1 VFEVSLSLADT
12 PLLRDHCCGDVA
24 IVSGACLVA
33 MTIEAAGR
41 DCGPCVWT
49 LEDVAFTEPLAL
61 LAGEERIG
69 QVIFSTGD
77 GSDQLFKVVSRSA
90 GDDSSDAWSIHAKGS
105 IARGRVSETAT
116 DESPR
121 PWREFSQ
128 RPLSQQQAKAV
139 AGDSVYEAMRRHR
152 IQIGPSLRL
161 IHDAKV
167 AENEALC
174 RIALPTTSD
183 GLAAFPLHPALLDAC
198 LHAAGG
204 VHDYDLGQTLVPV
217 GVDRLRFFGG
227 PTKDSLWCYLRF
239 HPESAMTLSVDVCLF
254 EDGGG
259 PIVQFEGVHYHRVPT
274 GDFLGGLGS
283 SAPSE
288 GGGREPQRELLARL
302 RESPAVER
310 RKILVDF
317 MAEAVRGLL
326 CLDPA
331 KPLDLDQG
339 FMAAGLD
346 SLQVMRLSAQLQDAL
361 GCALPTTI
369 AMKYPTVHTLAD
381 YLLTEVVGMRLQP
394 TPDLRPD
401 SSGAGHRP
409 QTRPEPIA
417 VVGMGCRFPGGCNTP
432 EDFWRLLHEGEDAV
446 TEIPPARWNVRDY
459 FSADRDTPGKVYA
472 QRAALLSQDIV
483 EEFSADFFGIAP
495 REVERMD
502 PQQRM
507 FLEVCWEGLED
518 AGQAVDRRQGM
529 RAGVFVGSCTDDYL
543 QLSNN
548 LADLPSIDAYSSLG
562 TSRSIIAGRVSYLLG
577 FDGPSIHLDTACS
590 SSLVAVHLACQSL
603 RSGECDLAL
612 AGAVNLQLGPVWTVG
627 LCRLGAL
634 SPEGRSRAFDAK
646 ADGFVRGEGCGV
658 VVLKRLSDALAD
670 RDTIRA
676 LLIGTAVNHDGRS
689 SGLTVP
695 NEQAQERLLRQAL
708 EFAQVGPEAID
719 YIEAHGTGTP
729 LGDPIEM
736 GAIGTVFGQRRE
748 PLWVGS
754 VKTNVGHLEAAAGI
768 AGLIKVVL
776 ALEQETIPPHLH
788 FREPSPHI
796 PWERLPVKIP
806 IECIRWPRG
815 ARPRRAGVSAFGF
828 SGANA
833 HVVVEEAPRVAQ
845 NSTESGAPHLVLLS
859 ARSPEALR
867 QLAATYAAHLAA
879 HSEARLAD
887 VSRTTWLGRAH
898 FDHRA
903 AVLAG
908 TIEEAR
914 ASLGA
919 LARMSEASGV
929 LLGARDADGCAA
941 VAPAVVNAGQSPAPE
956 RLAQLADSYLA
967 GEDVDWQ
974 TAAEELGIGGRKVP
988 LPTYPFQRQRYW
1000 AKKRVTEAFDHP
1012 TPGARPGFAP
1022 GQSRLAPT
1030 RAAAQPVA
1038 DRSGEL
1044 DASRLASMSDE
1055 EVELLLK
1062 QQELLLRGQSKNE

>member
-1 VFEVSLSLADT
+1 VFEASLSLADT
-12 PLLRDHCCGDVA
+12 PLLRDHCCGDVP
-24 IVSGACLVA
+24 IVSGACLLA

-61 LAGEERIG
+61 LAGEERIV
-69 QVIFSTGD
+69 QVIFSSGD
-77 GSDQLFKVVSRSA
+77 GSDQLFKVVSRAA

-105 IARGRVSETAT
+105 IARGRVSETGT
-116 DESPR
+116 DESPH
-121 PWREFSQ
+121 PWQKFSEGK
-128 RPLSQQQAKAV
+128 SV
-139 AGDSVYEAMRRHR
+139 AGSNVYEAMRRHR

-161 IHDAKV
+161 VQDAKV
-167 AENEALC
+167 GENEAIC
-174 RIALPTTSD
+174 RIALPTTED
-183 GLAAFPLHPALLDAC
+183 GLTTFPLHPALLDAC

-204 VHDYDLGQTLVPV
+204 VYDYDLGQTLVPV

-239 HPESAMTLSVDVCLF
+239 HLESSTTLSVDALSVDVCLF
-254 EDGGG
+254 EEDGL
-259 PIVQFEGVHYHRVPT
+259 PIVQFEGVHYQGVPT
-274 GDFLGGLGS
+274 GVFLGGLGS
-283 SAPSE
+283 SALSE
-288 GGGREPQRELLARL
+288 GRQEQHRELLARL
-302 RESPAVER
+302 REAPAVER
-310 RKILVDF
+310 RKILVHF
-317 MAEAVRGLL
+317 MADMVRGLL

-331 KPLDLDQG
+331 KSIDLDQG

-346 SLQVMRLSAQLQDAL
+346 SLGVMRLSAQLQDAL
-361 GCALPTTI
+361 GCSLPATI

-381 YLLTEVVGMRLQP
+381 YLLAEFVGIREQP
-394 TPDLRPD
+394 TPRRSD
-401 SSGAGHRP
+401 SSGAGNRP
-409 QTRPEPIA
+409 RTKSEPIA

-432 EDFWRLLHEGEDAV
+432 EDFWRLLHDGQDAV

-459 FSADRDTPGKVYA
+459 FSADRDKPGKVYA
-472 QRAALLSQDIV
+472 RRAALLSQDVV

-518 AGQAVDRRQGM
+518 AGQAIDPRKRM

-548 LADLPSIDAYSSLG
+548 LADLQSIDAYSSLG

-590 SSLVAVHLACQSL
+590 SALVAVHLACQSL

-634 SPEGRSRAFDAK
+634 SPKGHSRAFDAR

-670 RDTIRA
+670 RDPIRA
-676 LLIGTAVNHDGRS
+676 VLTGTAVNHDGRS

-708 EFAQVGPEAID
+708 ESAQIEPEAID
-719 YIEAHGTGTP
+719 YLEAHGTGTP

-768 AGLIKVVL
+768 AGLIKVIL

-806 IECIRWPRG
+806 TECIGWPHG
-815 ARPRRAGVSAFGF
+815 DHPRRAGVSAFGF

-833 HVVVEEAPRVAQ
+833 HVVVEEAPRVARD
-845 NSTESGAPHLVLLS
+845 STESGTPHLILLS
-859 ARSPEALR
+859 AKSPEALR
-867 QLAATYAAHLAA
+867 QLAAKYAAHLAA
-879 HSEARLAD
+879 HPEARLAD
-887 VSRTTWLGRAH
+887 VSRTTWLGRGH

-903 AVLAG
+903 AVLAR

-914 ASLGA
+914 TGLEV

-929 LLGARDADGCAA
+929 
-941 VAPAVVNAGQSPAPE
+941 APALLNTGNSPAPE
-956 RLAQLADSYLA
+956 RLAQLAKSYLA

-974 TAAEELGIGGRKVP
+974 TAAAELEIGGRKVP

-1000 AKKRVTEAFDHP
+1000 AIQRVMEVFDHP
-1012 TPGARPGFAP
+1012 TPG
-1022 GQSRLAPT
+1022 SRQPR
-1030 RAAAQPVA
+1030 RAAAQPA
-1038 DRSGEL
+1038 TSRPGEL

-1055 EVELLLK
+1055 EVESLLK
-1062 QQELLLRGQSKNE
+1062 EQELLLRGQTKNE